1 MIDHTMPSVRRVPV
15 GARFARLVTSAA
27 CGAAML
33 VSAAHAQSTKPAAPA
48 TTTVATPVTTAAPAA
63 AKSVADTR
71 KDAMASLEARYVC
84 GPASADEFGLRIVW
98 QTEPLVT
105 KDAVLHIVN
114 ASPDSVW
121 FGDSS
126 GSIVRL
132 RRDNGETVWRSSTFQ
147 GIERMLALEYLPTEH
162 NDNVYVVTE
171 LGSVIMDAAT
181 GNLLKRTRFSQL
193 PSNVPAIYGQTMIYG
208 TNTGLASW
216 FLYST
221 GYNWRATTLGG
232 HVVAPVTV
240 TGDIAIVGSTNGT
253 VLAMDAPSA
262 GIRWSRKLSAG
273 VETPIAAD
281 SQACY
286 VASHDQS
293 LWAFD
298 QMRGRVLWQYFTQ
311 TSLRNP
317 PVRIAD
323 GLYLQIPG
331 EGLVSFTPLP
341 NNKPDGEVLWKS
353 KAPGNIIGR
362 MDTNVMAWD
371 RATHTL
377 SAVDVGNGRIVHQVV
392 LPKVQSIQFFPM
404 IDGDVFIAAKD
415 GTVERLESLTRK
427 PRNTGGDV
435 QNAEPASARTTI
447 VAPAVG
453 GASSKRP
460 G

>member
-1 MIDHTMPSVRRVPV
+1 MIDHTMPSVRRVPA

-27 CGAAML
+27 CGAAL
-33 VSAAHAQSTKPAAPA
+33 IASAAYAQTVKPAAPA
-48 TTTVATPVTTAAPAA
+48 TTTVATTAAPAA
-63 AKSVADTR
+63 AKSTADTR
-71 KDAMASLEARYVC
+71 KQAMASLEARYVC

-208 TNTGLASW
+208 TNTGLSSW

>member
-1 MIDHTMPSVRRVPV
+1 MIDHTMPSVRRVPA
-15 GARFARLVTSAA
+15 GAKFARLVTSAA
-27 CGAAML
+27 CGAAL
-33 VSAAHAQSTKPAAPA
+33 IASAAYAQTAKPAAPA
-48 TTTVATPVTTAAPAA
+48 TTTVTTAAPA
-63 AKSVADTR
+63 KSSADTR
-71 KDAMASLEARYVC
+71 KEAMASLEARYVC

-105 KDAVLHIVN
+105 RDAVLHIVN

-147 GIERMLALEYLPTEH
+147 GIERMLALEYLPTER

-216 FLYST
+216 FLYAT

-232 HVVAPVTV
+232 HVVAPVTIA
-240 TGDIAIVGSTNGT
+240 GDIAIVGSTNGT

-273 VETPIAAD
+273 VETPIATD

-362 MDTNVMAWD
+362 IDTNVMAWD
-371 RATHTL
+371 RSTHTL
-377 SAVDVGNGRIVHQVV
+377 SAVDVGTGRIVHQVI
-392 LPKVQSIQFFPM
+392 LPKVQAIQFSPM

-415 GTVERLESLTRK
+415 GAVERLESLTRK
-427 PRNTGGDV
+427 PSNTGGDAK
-435 QNAEPASARTTI
+435 NAEPASARSTI

>member
-1 MIDHTMPSVRRVPV
+1 MIDHTMPSVRRVPA

-27 CGAAML
+27 CGAAL
-33 VSAAHAQSTKPAAPA
+33 IASAAYAQTVKPAAPA
-48 TTTVATPVTTAAPAA
+48 TTTVATTAAPAA
-63 AKSVADTR
+63 AKSSADTR
-71 KDAMASLEARYVC
+71 KQAMASLEARYVC
-84 GPASADEFGLRIVW
+84 GPAAADEFGLRIVW

-147 GIERMLALEYLPTEH
+147 GIERMLALEYLPTER

-208 TNTGLASW
+208 TNTGLSSW
-216 FLYST
+216 FLYAT

-232 HVVAPVTV
+232 HVVAPVTIA
-240 TGDIAIVGSTNGT
+240 GDIAIVGSTNGT
-253 VLAMDAPSA
+253 VLAMDASSA

-273 VETPIAAD
+273 VETPIATD

-362 MDTNVMAWD
+362 MGTNVMAWD

-377 SAVDVGNGRIVHQVV
+377 SAVDVGTGRIVHQVV
-392 LPKVQSIQFFPM
+392 LPKVQAIQFSPM

-427 PRNTGGDV
+427 PSNTGGDV
-435 QNAEPASARTTI
+435 KDSEPASARTTI

>member
-1 MIDHTMPSVRRVPV
+1 MIDHTMPSVRRAPAGTQLAHLAV
-15 GARFARLVTSAA
+15 SAA
-27 CGAAML
+27 CAAALFASAAM
-33 VSAAHAQSTKPAAPA
+33 AQSTKPAAPA
-48 TTTVATPVTTAAPAA
+48 AAPVTATP
-63 AKSVADTR
+63 KSGADTR
-71 KDAMASLEARYVC
+71 KEAMASLEARYVC
-84 GPASADEFGLRIVW
+84 GPAAADEFGYRIVW
-98 QTEPLVT
+98 QTESLAT
-105 KDAVLHIVN
+105 KGAVLQIAN
-114 ASPDSVW
+114 APPDSVW

-132 RRDNGETVWRSSTFQ
+132 RRDSGETVWRSSTFQ
-147 GIERMLALEYLPTEH
+147 GIERMLALEYLPAEH

-193 PSNVPAIYGQTMIYG
+193 PSNVPAIYGQTMIFG
-208 TNTGLASW
+208 TGTGLASW
-216 FLYST
+216 FQYST

-232 HVVAPVTV
+232 HVIAPVTV

-273 VETPIAAD
+273 VETQIAAD
-281 SQACY
+281 AQACY
-286 VASHDQS
+286 VAGNDQS

-311 TSLRNP
+311 TALKNP
-317 PVRIAD
+317 PTRLAD

-362 MDTNVMAWD
+362 MNTNVMAWD
-371 RATHTL
+371 RATRTL
-377 SAVDVGNGRIVHQVV
+377 SAVDVGNGRIVHQVS
-392 LPKVQSIQFFPM
+392 LPKVESIEFFPM
-404 IDGDVFIAAKD
+404 IDGEIFIASSD
-415 GTVERLESLTRK
+415 GTVERLEPLSRK
-427 PRNTGGDV
+427 PSSNGAAT
-435 QNAEPASARTTI
+435 NAEPTAGRTTTT
-447 VAPAVG
+447 VAPVVG
-453 GASSKRP
+453 GAAAKHP

>member
-1 MIDHTMPSVRRVPV
+1 MIDHTMPSVRRMPAE
-15 GARFARLVTSAA
+15 ARFARLAALTACATALLASAVTAQSVQPTTPA
-27 CGAAML
+27 
-33 VSAAHAQSTKPAAPA
+33 VSAPE
-48 TTTVATPVTTAAPAA
+48 TAAP
-63 AKSVADTR
+63 KSSAEAR
-71 KDAMASLEARYVC
+71 KEAMASLEARYVC
-84 GPASADEFGLRIVW
+84 GPAAADVFGFRIVW

-105 KDAVLHIVN
+105 KGAVLQIAH
-114 ASPDSVW
+114 ATADSVW

-147 GIERMLALEYLPTEH
+147 GIERMLALEYLPTER

-193 PSNVPAIYGQTMIYG
+193 PSNVPAIYGQSMIFG
-208 TNTGLASW
+208 TGTGLTSW
-216 FLYST
+216 FQYAT

-232 HVVAPVTV
+232 HVVAPVTI
-240 TGDIAIVGSTNGT
+240 TGEIAIVGSTNGT

-273 VETPIAAD
+273 VETQIAAD

-286 VASHDQS
+286 VAGHDQS

-298 QMRGRVLWQYFTQ
+298 LMRGRVLWQYFTQ
-311 TSLRNP
+311 TALRNSP
-317 PVRIAD
+317 TRIAD

-331 EGLVSFTPLP
+331 EGLVSFNPMPTD
-341 NNKPDGEVLWKS
+341 KPDGEVLWKS

-362 MDTNVMAWD
+362 TETNVMAWD
-371 RATHTL
+371 HATRTL
-377 SAVDVGNGRIVHQVV
+377 TAVDVGNGRIVHQIVM
-392 LPKVQSIQFFPM
+392 PKVESIEFFPK
-404 IDGDVFIAAKD
+404 IDGDIFIASKD
-415 GTVERLESLTRK
+415 GTVERLEALNRK
-427 PRNTGGDV
+427 PSSNDGSAM
-435 QNAEPASARTTI
+435 NAQTASDPNTI
-447 VAPAVG
+447 VAPVVVG
-453 GASSKRP
+453 GSQKRP